1 MKTKIVI
8 LSVLVL
14 MVGVLIGCTPA
25 PTPCCQCNGGNL
37 YMAEHNECILFYGN
51 YGPDFDSA
59 LDSLL
64 RSYQF
69 DLSQYSNH
77 YFILDTLY
85 VLNHPDRQNRT
96 FFITQFYVNGDD
108 NVIAGKKYNQS
119 DYWGFELGGSI
130 VLYWIIDTKGDV
142 YDFDEVPDD

>member
-1 MKTKIVI
+1 
-8 LSVLVL
+8 
-14 MVGVLIGCTPA
+14 
-25 PTPCCQCNGGNL
+25 
-37 YMAEHNECILFYGN
+37 MAEHNECILFYGN

-85 VLNHPDRQNRT
+85 VLNHPDRENRT